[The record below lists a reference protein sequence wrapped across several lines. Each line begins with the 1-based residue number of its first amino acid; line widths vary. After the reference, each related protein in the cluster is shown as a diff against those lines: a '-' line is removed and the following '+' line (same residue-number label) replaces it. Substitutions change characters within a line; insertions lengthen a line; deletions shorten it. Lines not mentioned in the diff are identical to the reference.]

1 MDNVFLAKM
10 SDTASRP
17 NVFFD
22 ITIGG
27 TPAGRIVMTLFTDLV
42 PKTADNFLKL
52 CTGELGIGKSG
63 KPLHYKGSTFHR
75 VIKG

>member
-1 MDNVFLAKM
+1 M

-22 ITIGG
+22 ITIGD

-52 CTGELGIGKSG
+52 CTGEAGIGKSG